1 MNRSLLRLEL
11 AQDRDIVA
19 ARQRARQVSAL
30 LGFDSQDQVRIA
42 TAVSELVRNAMRHAG
57 GGTIEFTLAQAH
69 TRGAVQPANSVLQ
82 IVISD
87 HGPGIAN
94 LDDATAESPTGE
106 VKLGLVAA
114 RRLMDTFDVYS
125 GKDRGT
131 TITLG
136 KFLPRRTDHFTP
148 ARAAAIADQLSAYG
162 TADANAEIQQQNRDL
177 LRSLDELRLR
187 KEELAR
193 LNSELEDTN
202 RGVMALYA
210 ELEERATHLRLAD
223 ETKTRFLSAVSHEF
237 RTPVNSI
244 MALSRILLHRLD
256 GELTPEQ
263 EKQVSYI
270 RQAAEQLSTMVD
282 DLLDLRKVE
291 SGKLQLRVEAF
302 NVTDLFGALRGMF
315 KPLSIKDSVSL
326 TFEEIGQLPELH
338 TDQGKVAQ
346 ILRNLISNALKFTE
360 VGSVRV
366 TARVAADT
374 DMIVFA
380 VADTGFGIAPENHRR
395 IFDEFSQVENPL
407 QTTVKGTGLGLPL
420 SQRLAALLGGTIDI
434 ASALGKGSV
443 FSLAIPV
450 RLAGALAAGEA
461 ATPGARVAQRVLII
475 DDNEVERYALRQ
487 FLSSSTFEV
496 IEAGGGYDGLRL
508 ARQSHPDLIFLDLA
522 MPDVHGLEVLKML
535 KAIEETRGIPVIL
548 FTSQRPDDIDED
560 HAACRQRVA
569 LEKRVVSRV
578 GCSRDPA
585 RQRSGGE
592 PTCQSSLKSFSTSTT
607 TSRVGTRPRAS
618 STVPAFRSSRRAPAR
633 KPCAWRAAPRRS

>member
-1 MNRSLLRLEL
+1 MNRSLLRLDL

-42 TAVSELVRNAMRHAG
+42 TAVSELARNAIRHAG
-57 GGTIEFTLAQAH
+57 GGSIEFALTEAPM
-69 TRGAVQPANSVLQ
+69 RGVAPQSNQLLQ
-82 IVISD
+82 IIISD

-94 LDDATAESPTGE
+94 LDDAIAESANGE
-106 VKLGLVAA
+106 LKLGLVAA

-125 GKDRGT
+125 GRGRGT

-136 KFLPRRTDHFTP
+136 KFLPRRTDRFT
-148 ARAAAIADQLSAYG
+148 ATRFATIADQLSAYG
-162 TADANAEIQQQNRDL
+162 TDDAAAEIQQQNREL
-177 LRSLDELRLR
+177 LRSLEELRIR

-193 LNSELEDTN
+193 LNAELEDTN

-244 MALSRILLHRLD
+244 LALSRILLHRLD
-256 GELTPEQ
+256 GELTNEQ

-291 SGKLQLRVEAF
+291 SGKLQLRVETF

-315 KPLSIKDSVSL
+315 KPLSIKDAVAL
-326 TFEEIGQLPELH
+326 TFEESADLPELH
-338 TDQGKVAQ
+338 TDQGKVSQ

-360 VGSVRV
+360 KGSVHV
-366 TARVAADT
+366 TARLAADT
-374 DMIVFA
+374 DMIVFS
-380 VADTGFGIAPENHRR
+380 VIDTGIGIAPENHRR

-407 QTTVKGTGLGLPL
+407 QKSVKGTGLGLPL
-420 SQRLAALLGGTIDI
+420 SQRLAGLLGGTIDI
-434 ASALGKGSV
+434 SSELGRGSV
-443 FSLAIPV
+443 FSLAIPM
-450 RLAGALAAGEA
+450 RLESSPSLGTPTIAEA
-461 ATPGARVAQRVLII
+461 RTAQRVLIV
-475 DDNEVERYALRQ
+475 DDSEVERYALRQ
-487 FLSSSTFEV
+487 FLSSSLFEV
-496 IEAGGGYDGLRL
+496 IEASGGYDGLRL

-535 KAIEETRGIPVIL
+535 KAIEETRHVPVIL

-560 HAACRQRVA
+560 QAAA
-569 LEKRVVSRV
+569 
-578 GCSRDPA
+578 A
-585 RQRSGGE
+585 SGLL
-592 PTCQSSLKSFSTSTT
+592 LKSEL
-607 TSRVGTRPRAS
+607 SRESVAAAIRRAS
-618 STVPAFRSSRRAPAR
+618 GEVHHANHA
-633 KPCAWRAAPRRS
+633 

>member
-1 MNRSLLRLEL
+1 MNRSLLRLDL

-42 TAVSELVRNAMRHAG
+42 TAVSELARNAMRHAG
-57 GGTIEFTLAQAH
+57 GGAIEFMLTEAPSRGVALQAN
-69 TRGAVQPANSVLQ
+69 PLLQ

-94 LDDATAESPTGE
+94 LDDAISEAANGE
-106 VKLGLVAA
+106 LKLGLVAA

-125 GKDRGT
+125 GKGRGT

-136 KFLPRRTDHFTP
+136 KFLPRRNESVP
-148 ARAAAIADQLSAYG
+148 AARAATIADQLSAYG
-162 TADANAEIQQQNRDL
+162 MADPTAEIQQQNREL
-177 LRSLDELRLR
+177 LRSLEELRLR

-210 ELEERATHLRLAD
+210 ELEERAAHLRLAD

-244 MALSRILLHRLD
+244 LALSRILLHRLD
-256 GELTPEQ
+256 GELTAEQ
-263 EKQVSYI
+263 EKQVTYI

-291 SGKLQLRVEAF
+291 SGKLQLRVETF

-315 KPLSIKDSVSL
+315 KPLSIKDTVSL
-326 TFEEIGQLPELH
+326 TFEEIGALPELH
-338 TDQGKVAQ
+338 TDQGKVSQ

-360 VGSVRV
+360 AGSVRV
-366 TARVAADT
+366 TARLAADT
-374 DMIVFA
+374 DTIVFS
-380 VADTGFGIAPENHRR
+380 VADTGIGIAAKNHRH
-395 IFDEFSQVENPL
+395 IFDEFTQVENPL
-407 QTTVKGTGLGLPL
+407 QTSVKGTGLGLPL
-420 SQRLAALLGGTIDI
+420 SQRLAGLLGGTIDI
-434 ASALGKGSV
+434 SSELGKGSV

-450 RLAGALAAGEA
+450 RLESSAPLGTPAVPEA
-461 ATPGARVAQRVLII
+461 RAAQRVLIV
-475 DDNEVERYALRQ
+475 DDSEVERYALRQ

-496 IEAGGGYDGLRL
+496 IEASGGYDGLRL

-535 KAIEETRGIPVIL
+535 KAIDETRDIPVIL
-548 FTSQRPDDIDED
+548 FTSQRPDDIGED
-560 HAACRQRVA
+560 QAAA
-569 LEKRVVSRV
+569 
-578 GCSRDPA
+578 A
-585 RQRSGGE
+585 SGLL
-592 PTCQSSLKSFSTSTT
+592 LKSEL
-607 TSRVGTRPRAS
+607 SRESVAAVIRRAS
-618 STVPAFRSSRRAPAR
+618 SPGAIHNASHA
-633 KPCAWRAAPRRS
+633 